1 MSVLDH
7 PTPLDEPLYV
17 SRPILPALPDYC
29 ADLEEIWASG
39 ILTNMGAFHE
49 RLQAAVQQRVGIGNV
64 TLWNNGTTALVAA
77 LAALD
82 LEGEVIVT
90 PFTFPATVQAIAAL
104 GLTPVFADVD
114 PRTGTLSPD
123 AVADRITGATSAILA
138 THVYGTFCDTEALG
152 QLAREHGLK
161 VVYDGA
167 HSFARRTPVFPAG
180 PRSLGDVTM
189 LSFHATKLFHA
200 VEGGALITDD
210 PALHERLKRYRN
222 FGIQS
227 EDVVAGTGLN
237 GKMSEL
243 HAAMGLRVLE
253 LLDDEIDRRAALA
266 QRYVRGLRDVPGVS
280 VIAGQGA
287 SVQYLVVRV
296 DANSAGIDRDELH
309 RRLRELNIISRRYFH
324 PLCSDITPFDAHPSA
339 AHLPHARRFSSECL
353 ALPLHGGVGDD
364 VIGRICGAIA
374 WHAAPGHGR
383 AA

>member
-1 MSVLDH
+1 MTGSRPQALA
-7 PTPLDEPLYV
+7 EPLYV
-17 SRPILPALPDYC
+17 SRPVLPPLADYV

-49 RLQAAVQQRVGIGNV
+49 RLQAAVQRRVGVGEV

-82 LEGEVIVT
+82 LRGEVVVT

-114 PRTGTLSPD
+114 PRTGTLSPR
-123 AVADRITGATSAILA
+123 AVAERITAATSAIVG
-138 THVYGTFCDTEALG
+138 THVYGAFCDTEALG
-152 QLAREHGLK
+152 QLAHEHGLK

-200 VEGGALITDD
+200 VEGGALVTDD
-210 PALHERLKRYRN
+210 PGLHERLTHYRN
-222 FGIQS
+222 FGIRS

-243 HAAMGLRVLE
+243 HAAMGLRVLDMV
-253 LLDDEIDRRAALA
+253 DDEIDRRSALA
-266 QRYVRGLRDVPGVS
+266 RRYVRGLEDVPGVS
-280 VIAGQGA
+280 VIAGDGA

-296 DANSAGIDRDELH
+296 DARSAGIDRDGLH
-309 RRLRELNIISRRYFH
+309 RELRGLNIISRRYFH
-324 PLCSDITPFDAHPSA
+324 PLCSDIEPFSGHPSA
-339 AHLPHARRFSSECL
+339 EHLPVARRFSAECL
-353 ALPLHGGVGDD
+353 ALPLHGSMDSEVVD
-364 VIGRICGAIA
+364 RICAAIA
-374 WHAAPGHGR
+374 WHAAPAVRG